1 MLNADQ
7 EACLRSL
14 SFAEIYARESII
26 EPAVQDTGNWLLE
39 SQNFHDWVQRTRLHE
54 HRGFF
59 WIQGNPGSGKSTL
72 MKRIYSRVEGSPHG
86 PLSVLAAFFFNAR
99 GSKLEKSPTGLFRT
113 LLHKL
118 CQQIS
123 ALRDLVVKTYLEK
136 CRLMKPGWQW
146 QLSELKELLANV
158 VTCSVLGKRSLTL
171 FVDALDEC
179 DLAATQS
186 VIQFFENLTNSS
198 ISAGS
203 NFNICLSSRYWPMF
217 KIRNCFVA
225 RVELEN
231 ESDINRYI
239 EEHLDLLQVYE
250 DGFEVLDLLRN
261 KIRRRSKGTF
271 LWVVLVIRDLLNA
284 SLAGATLGELH
295 SIVQNVPQELGE
307 IYQRQLQSTKY
318 EDRGRMLRL
327 LQSVFYAQESLS
339 VRELRYAL
347 AFGCNTYSSYGEWLQ
362 SNECVRSDDQM
373 EKRVRE
379 HSKGLVEVA
388 QLPKKGRSVVQFVHQ
403 SVIDF
408 LAADGFSCLRDSKE
422 RTHSADGH
430 EFLKNACL
438 NYLRIEDLDA
448 IPVVELRVN
457 LRVYEQFHYLDQK
470 KQLEAAHPF
479 LEYTVQYL
487 FPHAAQA
494 EQDGISQDHFRAH
507 ICSDREYFERW
518 RCLHDAVTYLDDAQG
533 PKARPLHV
541 FAQYGLLKR
550 DIAEKE
556 KNVDIAGGRHGS
568 ALAAACCGGHE
579 DAVKILLDLGADPK
593 VIAEGDSIIGLEYS
607 ELMTPLYLAGCMG
620 NLKVLRL
627 LLNSR
632 RCILTLRERLE
643 LLEAI
648 SMENSH
654 SVHLESV
661 LALLFPEVVFPDSV
675 IDDLLELE
683 FNYIPRVFS
692 FLLDKFDDSIMHGE
706 NLWRTI
712 LSTQVRETL
721 IDITKALLDR
731 GGRVKITAALVEC
744 LFKGICAG
752 EVFSLLL
759 EHCDVEVS
767 EDLLTSLCAFED
779 SAQIVLT
786 FKARGVV
793 SDSFDSFTSQQLL
806 LALEF
811 GSAETA
817 AFFLQRQAGST
828 SEDEM
833 LSSAMNNISHA
844 EQVTLLLL
852 GYLNPDCINEQAT
865 ITALKHRHHGGDL
878 IRLLLSRRNSL
889 PFSEAAL
896 QVAVREHA
904 PDDVQLVLEG
914 LKRVKITEQILTAAA
929 ANQRH
934 SELDGKG
941 NKMFKLL
948 LHHDAGIRIQES
960 TVGAA
965 IRNEY
970 GGLPILQELCKHEK
984 PLLCTEYMVSC
995 AATVKQGPDALD
1007 IILEH
1012 DRNARI
1018 SRSMI
1023 MIAMKAPCG
1032 AALIS
1037 IMLDHDHTIVID
1049 EEHLVAAA
1057 SNLYDPSTMFAF
1069 LQMKGKLGNT
1079 NPASNIV
1086 NSGPAKRRRVSPR
1099 SLRRIT
1105 RKVIDAAFSNNENDE
1120 NLPLLELFLEWGL
1133 ITQAEFNNRS

>member
-1 MLNADQ
+1 M
-7 EACLRSL
+7 

-26 EPAVQDTGNWLLE
+26 EQAVQDTGNWLLE
-39 SQNFHDWVQRTRLHE
+39 SQNFHDWVQRTRLYD

-72 MKRIYSRVEGSPHG
+72 MKRIYSHFEASPHG
-86 PLSVLAAFFFNAR
+86 PSSVLAAFFFNAR

-136 CRLMKPGWQW
+136 CRLMNTGWQW

-198 ISAGS
+198 IFAGS

-225 RVELEN
+225 RVELQN

-239 EEHLDLLQVYE
+239 EEHLDLPQVYE

-261 KIRRRSKGTF
+261 EIRRRSKGTF

-284 SLAGATLGELH
+284 SVAGATLGELH
-295 SIVQNVPQELGE
+295 SIMQNVPQELGE
-307 IYQRQLQSTKY
+307 VYQRQLQSTKY
-318 EDRGRMLRL
+318 EDRNRMLRL
-327 LQSVFYAQESLS
+327 LQLVFYAQDSLS
-339 VRELRYAL
+339 VEELRYAL
-347 AFGCNTYSSYGEWLQ
+347 AFGCNAYSSYEEWSQ
-362 SNECVRSDDQM
+362 SSEYVSSDEQM

-379 HSKGLVEVA
+379 HSRGLVEVA
-388 QLPKKGRSVVQFVHQ
+388 QLQREGRSVVQFVHQ
-403 SVIDF
+403 SAIDF
-408 LAADGFSCLRDSKE
+408 LAAVGFSFLRDSKE

-438 NYLRIEDLDA
+438 NYLSIKDFEAVSIVD
-448 IPVVELRVN
+448 LRVN
-457 LRVYEQFHYLDQK
+457 DRFLYRRTWL
-470 KQLEAAHPF
+470 QLEAAHPF
-479 LEYTVQYL
+479 LGYTVQYL

-518 RCLHDAVTYLDDAQG
+518 RCLHDATTLVVEAQG
-533 PKARPLHV
+533 PKARPLHI
-541 FAQYGLLKR
+541 FAQYGLLKKN
-550 DIAEKE
+550 IAEKE
-556 KNVDIAGGRHGS
+556 KNVDIAGGAYRS
-568 ALAAACCGGHE
+568 ALVAACWGGHE

-593 VIAEGDSIIGLEYS
+593 ADAGRNDDLDPNKPMS
-607 ELMTPLYLAGCMG
+607 PLYAASFKE
-620 NLKVLRL
+620 NSTALRL

-643 LLEAI
+643 LLESI
-648 SMENSH
+648 STEVSH
-654 SVHLESV
+654 SDRFEAV

-675 IDDLLELE
+675 IDDLEELGS
-683 FNYIPRVFS
+683 NYSPIVIP
-692 FLLDKFDDSIMHGE
+692 FLLDKIDDSIMNE
-706 NLWRTI
+706 ESFWQTC
-712 LSTQVRETL
+712 LSTDSAKNLME
-721 IDITKALLDR
+721 ITKALLDR
-731 GGRVKITAALVEC
+731 GGRVKITAALVDC
-744 LFKGICAG
+744 LYRGICAG
-752 EVFSLLL
+752 DVFSLLL

-767 EDLLTSLCAFED
+767 EDLLISLCAFED
-779 SAQIVLT
+779 SAQVLRT

-793 SDSFDSFTSQQLL
+793 GDSFDSFTSQQLL

-828 SEDEM
+828 PEDEM
-833 LSSAMNNISHA
+833 LSSAMNNRSHA

-865 ITALKHRHHGGDL
+865 ITALKHQDHGGDL
-878 IRLLLSRRNSL
+878 IRLLRSRRNSL

-896 QVAVREHA
+896 EVAVSEQG
-904 PDDVQLVLEG
+904 PDVVQLVLEG
-914 LKRVKITEQILTAAA
+914 LKGVRITKQILTAAA
-929 ANQRH
+929 ANSRPAAFKVR
-934 SELDGKG
+934 DDT
-941 NKMFKLL
+941 FKLL
-948 LHHDAGIRIQES
+948 LHHDPDTRIQES

-965 IRNEY
+965 IRNKHR
-970 GGLPILQELCKHEK
+970 GLGILQELCKHEK
-984 PLLCTEYMVSC
+984 LLLCTEFIVSC
-995 AATVKQGPDALD
+995 AATVVQGPDALD

-1012 DRNARI
+1012 ERDARI
-1018 SRSMI
+1018 SRAMI
-1023 MIAMKAPCG
+1023 MIAMKAFHG

-1037 IMLDHDHTIVID
+1037 VMLHHDHNIVID

-1057 SNLYDPSTMFAF
+1057 SNRYDPSTIFTL
-1069 LQMKGKLGNT
+1069 LQTKGKLGNT
-1079 NPASNIV
+1079 NPTSDII

-1099 SLRRIT
+1099 SLLRIT
-1105 RKVIDAAFSNNENDE
+1105 RKVIDAAFSNTEDDAK
-1120 NLPLLELFLEWGL
+1120 LPLLELFLEWGL
-1133 ITQAEFNNRS
+1133 ITQAEFDDRSWT